1 MEEEDRE
8 VSSKYQNVP
17 QIHTLVLICLCKI
30 RCASTT
36 PTMAIVLRAT
46 LVQNRTALMGFSR
59 QVENLKNPK
68 VQLKHLSL
76 GQEPGAGKEKEKEEG

>member
-17 QIHTLVLICLCKI
+17 QIHTLVLTCLCKI

-36 PTMAIVLRAT
+36 PTTVIVLKAT
-46 LVQNRTALMGFSR
+46 LVQSRIALMGFSR
-59 QVENLKNPK
+59 QVDNFD
-68 VQLKHLSL
+68 
-76 GQEPGAGKEKEKEEG
+76 